1 MLALRKHFYENFEIK
16 RAFLHQTIP
25 NKAYQ
30 AYWHLSLQFSGRDS
44 ISRGYI
50 SAILIYYKNFE
61 LFLGG
66 FRWTGTNKTY

>member
-16 RAFLHQTIP
+16 RAFLHQTIS

-30 AYWHLSLQFSGRDS
+30 AYWHLSLRFSGRDS

-50 SAILIYYKNFE
+50 SAILIHYKNFE
-61 LFLGG
+61 IFLRG
-66 FRWTGTNKTY
+66 FRTNKTY